1 MANAI
6 FSPAKAIVGIL
17 AITFAAEFIVMALL
31 GRFGFLSASPAFYVV
46 NAIVLCAVIA
56 PPIFLFILYP
66 IRRHTDRLKE
76 SATSGYPSNLDP
88 LTQVLNHRGIVVDL
102 IESSAHSERYGNPL
116 TVALVDID
124 HLQGINEKFGNKVGD
139 QVLQMVAANLS
150 EALRMPDR
158 IGRHGDEEFLLVLPE
173 TEIDDA
179 KTISDRMRAQ
189 VSESSIDCEGGPCTA
204 TISIGITRFE
214 KGDDIEALLSRA
226 TAAIAEAKDK
236 GSNLVVTR
244 LK

>member
-1 MANAI
+1 
-6 FSPAKAIVGIL
+6 
-17 AITFAAEFIVMALL
+17 MALL
-31 GRFGFLSASPAFYVV
+31 GRFGLLSVSPVSYVIS
-46 NAIVLCAVIA
+46 AIVLCAVIA

-66 IRRHTDRLKE
+66 IRRYTDHLKE

-102 IESSAHSERYGNPL
+102 LEASAHSERYGNPL
-116 TVALVDID
+116 IVALVDID
-124 HLQGINEKFGNKVGD
+124 SLQGINKKFGKEVGD

-173 TEIDDA
+173 TEIENA
-179 KTISDRMRAQ
+179 KTISDRVRAQ
-189 VSESSIDCEGGPCTA
+189 VSESSIDCKGGPCKA
-204 TISIGITRFE
+204 TISIGITRYS

-226 TAAIAEAKDK
+226 TAAIAEAKEK

-244 LK
+244 LKQT